1 MRRNKVPEVTAL
13 FWVTKLLTTA
23 MGETTSDYLVKS
35 FDPYLVVGITFVV
48 FVAALALQFAVRRYI
63 VWVYWLAVLM
73 VAVFGTMVADV
84 MHVQFGIPYLVSAT
98 GFAVILAAVFALWY
112 RSQRTLSVHTINSGT
127 REFFYWC
134 AVLATFA
141 LGTAVGDL
149 TAVTFGL
156 GFLASGIVFGVLF
169 LLPGAAHRWWG
180 MGAVAAFW
188 TSYVLTR
195 PFGASFADWF
205 ARPEALGGL
214 GYGTGPVSLALFVAI
229 VACVAAQS
237 VRRSPQPAQ
246 AGAGPVGVAAPDA

>member
-1 MRRNKVPEVTAL
+1 
-13 FWVTKLLTTA
+13 
-23 MGETTSDYLVKS
+23 
-35 FDPYLVVGITFVV
+35 
-48 FVAALALQFAVRRYI
+48 
-63 VWVYWLAVLM
+63 
-73 VAVFGTMVADV
+73 
-84 MHVQFGIPYLVSAT
+84 VSAT
-98 GFAVILAAVFALWY
+98 GFALVLAAVFALWY
-112 RSQRTLSVHTINSGT
+112 RSQRTLSVHSIDTGV

-156 GFLASGIVFGVLF
+156 GFLASGVIFGVLF
-169 LLPGAAHRWWG
+169 LLPGAAYRWWG

-214 GYGTGPVSLALFVAI
+214 GFGTGPVSLVLFVAI
-229 VACVAAQS
+229 VVCVAVQS
-237 VRRSPQPAQ
+237 VRRTGEPVSART
-246 AGAGPVGVAAPDA
+246 GPVSVAAPEA